1 MSMKIIIG
9 AVGKMKKKSP
19 EEALINE
26 YVSKTRWPVE
36 IKEVEEKRTL
46 PVDELK
52 SVESELLL
60 KVLPNDAKIVVLDE
74 RGETLSSR
82 ELAGRLRTWQ
92 DSGVGTVAFLIGGA
106 NGHSETLRQRA
117 DLKLSFGR
125 MTLPHMLMR
134 VVLAEQIY
142 RAKTI
147 LDGHPYHKD

>member
-1 MSMKIIIG
+1 MKIIIG
-9 AVGKMKKKSP
+9 AVGKMKRKSP
-19 EEALINE
+19 EEALLLD

-36 IKEVEEKRTL
+36 VKEVEEKRSL
-46 PVDELK
+46 PVEELK
-52 SVESELLL
+52 SAESELLL
-60 KVLPNDAKIVVLDE
+60 KALPNDTKIVVLDE

-82 ELAGRLRTWQ
+82 ELADKIRIWQ
-92 DSGVGTVAFLIGGA
+92 DGGVGTVAFLIGGA
-106 NGHSETLRQRA
+106 NGHSEALRRRS

>member
-1 MSMKIIIG
+1 MKIIIG

-52 SVESELLL
+52 SAESELLL
-60 KVLPNDAKIVVLDE
+60 KALPNDAKIVALDE

>member
-1 MSMKIIIG
+1 MKIIIG

-19 EEALINE
+19 EEALIND
-26 YVSKTRWPVE
+26 YISKTRWSVE
-36 IKEVEEKRTL
+36 IKEVEEKRAL
-46 PVDELK
+46 PVDDLK
-52 SVESELLL
+52 SAESELLL
-60 KVLPNDAKIVVLDE
+60 KALPNDAKIVVLDE

-82 ELAGRLRTWQ
+82 ELADKIRVWQ
-92 DSGVGTVAFLIGGA
+92 DGGVGTVAFLIGGA
-106 NGHSETLRQRA
+106 NGHSDALRRRA

>member
-1 MSMKIIIG
+1 MMRIII
-9 AVGKMKKKSP
+9 ATVGKMKRKSA
-19 EEALINE
+19 EDILIGE
-26 YVSKTRWPVE
+26 YISKTRWPVE
-36 IKEVEEKRTL
+36 VKEVEEKRPL

-52 SVESELLL
+52 QVESDLLL
-60 KVLPNDAKIVVLDE
+60 KSLPTNTKIVVLDE

-82 ELAGRLRTWQ
+82 ELAEKIRSWQ
-92 DSGVGTVAFLIGGA
+92 DQGASDIAFLIGGA
-106 NGHSETLRQRA
+106 HGHSDFLRKRA

>member
-1 MSMKIIIG
+1 MPMKIIIG

-19 EEALINE
+19 EEALIND
-26 YVSKTRWPVE
+26 YISKTRWPVE

-52 SVESELLL
+52 SAESELLL
-60 KVLPNDAKIVVLDE
+60 RALPTDTKIVALDE

>member
-1 MSMKIIIG
+1 MKIIIG

-19 EEALINE
+19 EEALIND
-26 YVSKTRWPVE
+26 YISKTRWSVE
-36 IKEVEEKRTL
+36 IKEVEEKRAL
-46 PVDELK
+46 PVDDLK
-52 SVESELLL
+52 SAESELLL
-60 KVLPNDAKIVVLDE
+60 KALPNDAKIVVLDE

-82 ELAGRLRTWQ
+82 ELADKIRVWQ
-92 DSGVGTVAFLIGGA
+92 DGGVGTVAFLIGGA
-106 NGHSETLRQRA
+106 NGHSDALRRRA

-147 LDGHPYHKD
+147 LDGHPYHRD

>member
-1 MSMKIIIG
+1 MKIIIG

-19 EEALINE
+19 EEALIND
-26 YVSKTRWPVE
+26 YISKTRWPVE
-36 IKEVEEKRTL
+36 VKEVEEKRAL

-52 SVESELLL
+52 VAESDLLL
-60 KVLPNDAKIVVLDE
+60 RALPTDTKIVVLDE

-82 ELAGRLRTWQ
+82 QLAERMRMWQ
-92 DSGVGTVAFLIGGA
+92 DGGVGTVAFLIGGA
-106 NGHSETLRQRA
+106 NGHSEQLRQRA

-134 VVLAEQIY
+134 VVLSEQIY

>member
-52 SVESELLL
+52 SAESELLL
-60 KVLPNDAKIVVLDE
+60 KALPNDAKIVALDE

>member
-1 MSMKIIIG
+1 MKIIIG

-36 IKEVEEKRTL
+36 IKEVEEKRSL
-46 PVDELK
+46 PVDDLK
-52 SVESELLL
+52 SAESELLL
-60 KVLPNDAKIVVLDE
+60 KALPNDAKIVVLDE

-82 ELAGRLRTWQ
+82 ELADKIRVWQ
-92 DSGVGTVAFLIGGA
+92 DGGVGTVAFLIGGA
-106 NGHSETLRQRA
+106 NGHSDALRRRA

>member
-1 MSMKIIIG
+1 MRIIIA
-9 AVGKMKKKSP
+9 AVGKMKRKSP
-19 EEALINE
+19 EEALMQDYI
-26 YVSKTRWPVE
+26 SKTRWPIEV
-36 IKEVEEKRTL
+36 KEVEEKRNL
-46 PVDELK
+46 SIDELK
-52 SVESELLL
+52 IAESDLLL
-60 KVLPNDAKIVVLDE
+60 KSLPNDTKIIALDE

-82 ELAGRLRTWQ
+82 ELAQKIGSWQ
-92 DSGVGTVAFLIGGA
+92 DTGCGTVAFLIGGA
-106 NGHSETLRQRA
+106 NGHADHLRKQA

>member
-1 MSMKIIIG
+1 MKIIIG

-52 SVESELLL
+52 SAESELLL
-60 KVLPNDAKIVVLDE
+60 KALPNDAKIVVLDE

-82 ELAGRLRTWQ
+82 ELAGRLCTWQ
-92 DSGVGTVAFLIGGA
+92 DGGVGTVAFLIGGA

>member
-1 MSMKIIIG
+1 MKIIIG

-19 EEALINE
+19 EEALIND
-26 YVSKTRWPVE
+26 YISKTRWPVE
-36 IKEVEEKRTL
+36 IKEVEEKRSL
-46 PVDELK
+46 PVDDLK
-52 SVESELLL
+52 SAESELLL
-60 KVLPNDAKIVVLDE
+60 KALPNDAKIVVLDE

-82 ELAGRLRTWQ
+82 ELADKIRVWQ

-106 NGHSETLRQRA
+106 NGHSDALRRRA

-147 LDGHPYHKD
+147 LDGHPYHRD

>member
-1 MSMKIIIG
+1 MKIIIG

-52 SVESELLL
+52 SAESELLL
-60 KVLPNDAKIVVLDE
+60 KALPNDAKVVALDE

>member
-1 MSMKIIIG
+1 MKIIIG

-46 PVDELK
+46 PAEELK
-52 SVESELLL
+52 TAESELLL
-60 KVLPNDAKIVVLDE
+60 KALPNDAKIVVLDE

-82 ELAGRLRTWQ
+82 ELAGRLRVWQ
-92 DSGVGTVAFLIGGA
+92 DSGTGTVAFLIGGA

>member
-1 MSMKIIIG
+1 MKIIIG

-52 SVESELLL
+52 SAESELLL
-60 KVLPNDAKIVVLDE
+60 KALPNDAKIVVLDE
-74 RGETLSSR
+74 RGEILSSR

>member
-9 AVGKMKKKSP
+9 AVGKMKKKSS

-52 SVESELLL
+52 SAESELLL
-60 KVLPNDAKIVVLDE
+60 KALPNDAKIVVLDE

>member
-1 MSMKIIIG
+1 MKIIIG

>member
-1 MSMKIIIG
+1 MKIIIG

-19 EEALINE
+19 EEALIND
-26 YVSKTRWPVE
+26 YISKTRWPVE

-46 PVDELK
+46 PVEELK
-52 SVESELLL
+52 SAESDLLL
-60 KVLPNDAKIVVLDE
+60 KSLPNDTKIVVLDE

-82 ELAGRLRTWQ
+82 ELAEKMRMWQ
-92 DSGVGTVAFLIGGA
+92 DTGTGTVAFLIGGA
-106 NGHSETLRQRA
+106 NGHADTLRQRA

-147 LDGHPYHKD
+147 LDGHPYHRD